1 MKPEL
6 KIKFYGTRGSIPIS
20 DLDFQEFGGNTTCI
34 SMMGNVDK
42 RIAILDAGTG
52 IRKLG
57 KEISSPGNKLNC
69 NDITIFFSHFHWDHI
84 LGFPFFSPA
93 YEPKRRITIM
103 AMGKNWPIN
112 NLREVFDVAMHSEYF
127 PVKLDDMR
135 AQIDFLMPGKDI
147 EIFGNSKVIAYK
159 HNHPGG
165 AYSYRVE
172 WFDKVW
178 TICTDIEHGET
189 IDQNVV
195 ELARGADLL
204 IHDGQYTSEELKTK
218 KGWGHSSYDQALL
231 VAEEAECKQ
240 LIITHHDPDHNDDF
254 LKQMEEKCQQ
264 RFPNSLLAR
273 EGMEIRL

>member
-135 AQIDFLMPGKDI
+135 AQIDRAPAHSNDGIAAVFAVYPGKLVNHLQVRIPWHVVFNRTDVDSRCDGRVDDI
-147 EIFGNSKVIAYK
+147 HQPGTGNPFIRDDHGTLGPQTVQQLGYLFQRTVAGDGFNGAEEFVIAREL
-159 HNHPGG
+159 H
-165 AYSYRVE
+165 
-172 WFDKVW
+172 
-178 TICTDIEHGET
+178 
-189 IDQNVV
+189 DQ
-195 ELARGADLL
+195 LL
-204 IHDGQYTSEELKTK
+204 
-218 KGWGHSSYDQALL
+218 
-231 VAEEAECKQ
+231 
-240 LIITHHDPDHNDDF
+240 
-254 LKQMEEKCQQ
+254 
-264 RFPNSLLAR
+264 
-273 EGMEIRL
+273 